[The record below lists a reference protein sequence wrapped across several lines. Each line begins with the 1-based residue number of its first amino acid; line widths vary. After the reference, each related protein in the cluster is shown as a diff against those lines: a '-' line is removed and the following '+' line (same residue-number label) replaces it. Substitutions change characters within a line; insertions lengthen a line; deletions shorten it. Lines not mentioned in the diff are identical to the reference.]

1 MTTSFGL
8 DGEVV
13 VVTGASG
20 TLGGSFARAL
30 LGAGASVA
38 MLDLVAPGDDL
49 AFPAEHA
56 DRLAYVKA
64 DVTDTASLTAA
75 LDTVT
80 ARFSTPTGL
89 VNCAA
94 LDNPPD
100 ADDHVS
106 GRFETYPDDVFARVM
121 DVNVHGVV
129 RCCQVFGGAMAEASR
144 GAIVNIASIYG
155 VVGPDQRIYAHL
167 RDDDGGGFYK
177 PASYTASK
185 AAVVGLTRYLA
196 TYWAEAGVR
205 VNALTLGGVRGDQDD
220 EFLAAYTAR
229 VPLGRMARPDEY
241 DGAVVFLLSPA
252 ASYMTGANVVI
263 DGGWTAW

>member
-1 MTTSFGL
+1 MTAKFRL

-20 TLGGSFARAL
+20 SLGSSFARAL
-30 LGAGASVA
+30 GDAGAEVA
-38 MLDLVAPGDDL
+38 ALDIVPPPRPQGDDD
-49 AFPAEHA
+49 ATGISFFE
-56 DRLAYVKA
+56 A
-64 DVTDTASLTAA
+64 DVTDTGSLTEA
-75 LDTVT
+75 LATVT
-80 ARFSTPTGL
+80 DRLGTPTGL

-100 ADDHVS
+100 AGDRVS
-106 GRFETYPDDVFARVM
+106 GRFESYPDDVFARVM

-129 RCCQVFGGAMAEASR
+129 RCCQVFGGAMAAAGR

-155 VVGPDQRIYAHL
+155 VVGPDQRIYEHL
-167 RDDDGGGFYK
+167 REDGEGFHK

-196 TYWAEAGVR
+196 AYWADAGVR
-205 VNALTLGGVRGDQDD
+205 VNALTLGGVQADQDD
-220 EFLAAYTAR
+220 TFLQAYASR
-229 VPLGRMARPDEY
+229 VPLGRMARVDEY

-252 ASYMTGANVVI
+252 ASYMTGSNVVI